1 MHAAVLRSRRFHD
14 DARLARS
21 HRTVAA
27 AAAPYD
33 AMNLAARR
41 RDAAPVRVAM
51 VRREVDRARP
61 RSSRRL
67 SGAGTARIPRGHS
80 VRAPETAR
88 SRRRSTTSRCASSIR
103 ARWSTRP
110 RSRRSAMTRSSA
122 RRPA

>member
-1 MHAAVLRSRRFHD
+1 MTTLDS
-14 DARLARS
+14 LARTGRS
-21 HRTVAA
+21 LPPRRVRRDE
-27 AAAPYD
+27 PRR
-33 AMNLAARR
+33 LARR

-88 SRRRSTTSRCASSIR
+88 SRRRSTASRCASSIR

-110 RSRRSAMTRSSA
+110 RSGRSAMTRSSA